1 MWNQLFW
8 NEEDLGRTLTDSEKN
23 STKDKFIMLTS
34 LLRFEIFSIYAI
46 DNERFSQKKNILN
59 LMEKNAE

>member
-8 NEEDLGRTLTDSEKN
+8 NEEDLGHTLIDSEKN
-23 STKDKFIMLTS
+23 STKDKFIMPTS
-34 LLRFEIFSIYAI
+34 LLRFEIFSIYPI

>member
-8 NEEDLGRTLTDSEKN
+8 NEEDLGRTLIDSEKN
-23 STKDKFIMLTS
+23 STKDKFIMPTS
-34 LLRFEIFSIYAI
+34 LLRFEIFSIYPI